1 MNPNLIIFSL
11 HTLVH
16 VLCST
21 PSEFEKMEEKQKLP
35 KPRLTQDVKQIILS
49 ILKKRLSRYSTTLEA
64 SYSDKSNDVVV
75 LIDKKK
81 KKKIGRRKGIKRSG

>member
-81 KKKIGRRKGIKRSG
+81 KKIGRRKGIKRSG